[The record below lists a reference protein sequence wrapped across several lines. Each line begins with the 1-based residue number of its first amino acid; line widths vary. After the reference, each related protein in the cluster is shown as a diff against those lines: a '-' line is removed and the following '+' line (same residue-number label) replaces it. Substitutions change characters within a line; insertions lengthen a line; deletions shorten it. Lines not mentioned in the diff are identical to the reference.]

1 MSPSA
6 QPAPGVPDSAL
17 ADTVLHRLTRVY
29 PEAAEPERAI
39 PTAAYMRN
47 VAPFLGI
54 AAPHRRALSRAVLAG
69 TGRPDEADC
78 TAVAQRCWELPER
91 AYQCFAADFLRRV
104 MSGAAPRASCPS
116 CATS

>member
-17 ADTVLHRLTRVY
+17 ADIVLHRLTRVY

-54 AAPHRRALSRAVLAG
+54 AAPHRRAFSRAVLAG